1 MWLLLAVPVAAQIFD
16 DDDFVRDL
24 PPYDYCFYSIAC
36 LCLILF
42 AGCMSG
48 LNVGLMSIDLAD
60 LEWKISSGTDRER
73 QAAGKLYSVVKHH
86 HLLLVSILL
95 ANAAAMEALPIVF
108 NMMFSELLS
117 IIVSVSFVLF
127 VSEIIPQALLT
138 GPKQLFIASKMLPIV
153 WMVIAL
159 SFPISYPISKL
170 LDCCLEAKSVGKF
183 FSTSDLKG
191 MIISK
196 AAAKTDGLQLL
207 SCQQLSMISSVIDLT
222 ELKVKSLTQPFDRS
236 KAVDS
241 QWEVS
246 AELIAAVKL
255 CKFKQVPVVN
265 SRTNHISAVLTVQ
278 SLLGVRCGVKVEDL
292 ELLDAVFIDS
302 DRTLLEALNIF
313 MSSQSELLFVISD
326 SDPNTTGVL
335 TFVALQDFLYRA
347 SLSPPEAFEFKISPL
362 PLGFQEA
369 TSKENGFSRTPSLM
383 STAYNDDA
391 LVFQ

>member
-1 MWLLLAVPVAAQIFD
+1 MWLLLAVPAAAQLFD

-24 PPYDYCFYSIAC
+24 PQYDYFFYSIAC

-48 LNVGLMSIDLAD
+48 LNVGLMSIDLTD

-73 QAAGKLYSVVKHH
+73 MAASKLVSVVKHH

-117 IIVSVSFVLF
+117 VIVSVSFVLF

-153 WMVIAL
+153 WIVIAL
-159 SFPISYPISKL
+159 AFPISYPISKL
-170 LDCCLEAKSVGKF
+170 LDCCLGSKSVAKH
-183 FSTSDLKG
+183 FSTNDLKD

-207 SCQQLSMISSVIDLT
+207 SSQQLSMISSVIDLT
-222 ELKVKSLTQPFDRS
+222 ELKVKSLTQPFDCSR
-236 KAVDS
+236 AVDS

-246 AELIAAVKL
+246 AELIETVKL
-255 CKFKQVPVVN
+255 SKFKQVPVVN

-278 SLLGVRCGVKVEDL
+278 SLLGVRSNVKVEDL
-292 ELLDAVFIDS
+292 NLLEAVFIDS
-302 DRTLLEALNIF
+302 DRTLLEALNIL

-326 SDPNTTGVL
+326 SDPNATGVL
-335 TFVALQDFLYRA
+335 TLTALQDFLYRA
-347 SLSPPEAFEFKISPL
+347 AFPPADAFEFKINPL
-362 PLGFQEA
+362 VFKEA
-369 TSKENGFSRTPSLM
+369 TSEENGFTRSPSLI
-383 STAYNDDA
+383 STAYNENA
-391 LVFQ
+391 AVFQ